1 MTQANAEPHRKVT
14 WAELFFDLVFVFA
27 VTEVSGLLHHDHT
40 ATGVLRALILFVPLF
55 WTWVGTTMHSN
66 HHRVEGPG
74 DRLAMFTVALA
85 SLFMAL
91 AVPAAYEDRGL
102 LFGGAYL
109 LIRIVLGLGMFRHG
123 WFFFN
128 SFTLGVFVTGP
139 LFVVGGLVHDAWR
152 PALWALAGALDL
164 AGPWLARRRLDDRV
178 FDVNHLPER
187 FGLLVIVAL
196 GESIVAIGAQAAGS
210 VDLDATVLVAVG
222 AAFALTAGLW
232 WVYFHFA
239 ADAIA
244 QALEAA
250 TAKGTIIRPVLTYG
264 HFIFIS
270 GVIAVAVGLA
280 EGVAHP
286 GERLSASVA
295 ALLFG
300 GCVVYLGG
308 FAFTRWIMFRTV
320 AKSRLTAAAAVVVL
334 APVALAVPAVVSL
347 LSLAAVVA
355 LLNLFEYA
363 YVRRSG
369 QPIHRRPVPQQTKP
383 RDGADD
389 GVALADDT
397 V

>member
-1 MTQANAEPHRKVT
+1 MAEATAEPHRRVT

-27 VTEVSGLLHHDHT
+27 VTEISALLHHDHT
-40 ATGVLRALILFVPLF
+40 VTGVLRALVLFVPLF
-55 WTWVGTTMHSN
+55 WTWIGTTLHSN
-66 HHRVEGPG
+66 HHQVEEAR

-91 AVPAAYEDRGL
+91 AVPAAYDERGL
-102 LFGGAYL
+102 LFGTAYMV
-109 LIRIVLGLGMFRHG
+109 IRIVLGLGMIRHG

-128 SFTLGVFVTGP
+128 PFTVGLFVTGP
-139 LFVVGGLVHDAWR
+139 LFVAGGLVHGTWR
-152 PALWALAGALDL
+152 PVLWALAGLLDL
-164 AGPWLARRRLDDRV
+164 ASPWLARRRLDERS

-187 FGLLVIVAL
+187 YGLLVIVAL
-196 GESIVAIGAQAAGS
+196 GESIVAVGAQAAGS
-210 VDLDATVLVAVG
+210 EHLGASVLVAVG

-250 TAKGTIIRPVLTYG
+250 SAKGQIIRPVLTYG

-280 EGVAHP
+280 EGIAHP
-286 GERLSASVA
+286 GEPLSASVA
-295 ALLFG
+295 GLLFG

-320 AKSRLTAAAAVVVL
+320 AKSRLGAAAAVVVL
-334 APVALAVPAVVSL
+334 LPVALAVPAVVSL
-347 LSLAAVVA
+347 LSLAAVIA
-355 LLNLFEYA
+355 LLNIFEYA
-363 YVRRSG
+363 YVRRLG
-369 QPIHRRPVPQQTKP
+369 QPIRRRPVPEQAESPEQDGISLAEDP
-383 RDGADD
+383 RP
-389 GVALADDT
+389 
-397 V
+397 